1 MRHPYPVR
9 TPVAPLGHNQQ
20 LLALLSRAIRA
31 ASMAPS
37 DREAFNV
44 AGDALIRA
52 TDLVKAEVN
61 RRSEGIL
68 GR

>member
-1 MRHPYPVR
+1 
-9 TPVAPLGHNQQ
+9 
-20 LLALLSRAIRA
+20 
-31 ASMAPS
+31 MAPS

>member
-9 TPVAPLGHNQQ
+9 TQVVPLGHNQQ
-20 LLALLSRAIRA
+20 LLALLSNAIRA

-52 TDLVKAEVN
+52 TELVKADVN
-61 RRSEGIL
+61 RRSEDIFAC
-68 GR
+68 